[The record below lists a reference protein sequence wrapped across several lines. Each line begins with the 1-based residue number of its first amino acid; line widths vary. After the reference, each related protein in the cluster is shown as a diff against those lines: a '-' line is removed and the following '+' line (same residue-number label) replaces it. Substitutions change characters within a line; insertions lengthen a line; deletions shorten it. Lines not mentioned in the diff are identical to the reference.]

1 MSFCLDTYLQQS
13 DDYTVFASKISFKE
27 AKKIINQ
34 NSKEVI
40 HVKPGDK
47 ILGVRIIG
55 IPPIPVGINEDK
67 GTVVIT
73 YTKPCH
79 GTAAIE
85 LPVANEDIEE
95 IRELKKR
102 YSNNVK
108 KSS

>member
-85 LPVANEDIEE
+85 LPVEKNDIEE
-95 IRELKKR
+95 IRKLRHNKPRKK
-102 YSNNVK
+102 
-108 KSS
+108 